1 MRRGLIENMNNL
13 KDWLGS
19 GLKIKRWLLLV
30 LIGTIILGNGIANM
44 KLANQLS
51 VQSII
56 TTMLHFI
63 IGIVAVAVGFIM
75 TQRRIIQAVAEAGNS
90 SNNRNLNIKKL
101 IFDKKTLDKSIKVV
115 VIGQGDGM
123 EALLQGIKHFSNN
136 ITSIVSTIDDE
147 VDKDAQIAEIKRAIV
162 ALAEND
168 KEELNNFMNYQA
180 KNGTDMTSMIFEAM
194 MANHSNSFSR
204 AVGGVSDVIAIA
216 GRVLPS
222 TVDKI
227 SLGAVLSDGSRIHGK
242 ADILAGSA
250 TRKLPIEKVFLIPER
265 CVPAPGVIKSIKE
278 ADLIIIGP
286 GSLYTGILPIL
297 LIKEI
302 ADEIKK
308 SKAVKVFVSNIM
320 TEPGQTDNYT
330 LSDHINAIHE
340 HAGKGMIDFC
350 IASDSDIMPE
360 YIRMYNKNH
369 SDVIDIDKARVK
381 NTGVKLAVEDMSIV
395 DDNGKIRHDSLKLA
409 KAIINIM
416 ISSLDI
422 SDNEQ
427 ALEYYSMKN
436 KIKAMNANG
445 KKKSVLFRDVKVISN
460 KKK

>member
-1 MRRGLIENMNNL
+1 MNSL
-13 KDWLGS
+13 KDWFGS

-30 LIGTIILGNGIANM
+30 LVGTVVLSYGIANL
-44 KLANQLS
+44 KLSTQLN
-51 VQSII
+51 VQSVI
-56 TTMLHFI
+56 TTMLLFI
-63 IGIVAVAVGFIM
+63 VGIVAIVTGFIM
-75 TQRRIIQAVAEAGNS
+75 AQRRIIQAVAEAGS
-90 SNNRNLNIKKL
+90 ASNNRNLNIKKL
-101 IFDKKTLDKSIKVV
+101 IFDKKTLDKSIKVA

-136 ITSIVSTIDDE
+136 ITSIVSTIDDD
-147 VDKDAQIAEIKRAIV
+147 VDKDAQITEIKRAIV

-168 KEELNNFMNYQA
+168 KDELNDFMNYQS
-180 KNGTDMTSMIFEAM
+180 KTGMDMTSMIFEAM
-194 MANHSNSFSR
+194 MANHNQNFSR
-204 AVGGVSDVIAIA
+204 AVSGVSDVIAIA

-222 TVDKI
+222 TVDKA
-227 SLGAVLSDGSRIHGK
+227 SLGAVISDGSRIHGK
-242 ADILAGSA
+242 ADILASSS

-265 CVPAPGVIKSIKE
+265 CAPAPGVIKSIKE

-320 TEPGQTDNYT
+320 TEVGQTDNYS
-330 LSDHINAIHE
+330 LSDHINALHE
-340 HAGKGMIDFC
+340 HAGKGIIDYC

-360 YIRMYNKNH
+360 YIRMYNKKN
-369 SDVIDIDKARVK
+369 SDVIDIDKAK
-381 NTGVKLAVEDMSIV
+381 IKSTGVKLAVEDMSVV
-395 DDNGKIRHDSLKLA
+395 DENGKIRHDSLKLA

-422 SDNEQ
+422 SDNEH

-436 KIKAMNANG
+436 KLKSINANG
-445 KKKSVLFRDVKVISN
+445 KKKSVLFRNVKVISN

>member
-1 MRRGLIENMNNL
+1 MNNL
-13 KDWLGS
+13 KDWFGS

-30 LIGTIILGNGIANM
+30 LIGTVVLSYGIANM
-44 KLANQLS
+44 KLSTQLN
-51 VQSII
+51 VQSVI
-56 TTMLHFI
+56 TTMLLFI
-63 IGIVAVAVGFIM
+63 IGIIAIVTGFIM
-75 TQRRIIQAVAEAGNS
+75 TQRRIIQAVAEAGNT
-90 SNNRNLNIKKL
+90 SNSRNLNIKKL

-147 VDKDAQIAEIKRAIV
+147 ADKNAQIAEVRRAIV

-168 KEELNNFMNYQA
+168 KDELESFMNY
-180 KNGTDMTSMIFEAM
+180 KSKTGIDMTTMIFDAM
-194 MANHSNSFSR
+194 MANHSNNFSR
-204 AVGGVSDVIAIA
+204 AVSGVSDVIAIA

-222 TVDKI
+222 TVDKA

-242 ADILAGSA
+242 ADILLGGSS
-250 TRKLPIEKVFLIPER
+250 RKLPIEKVFLIPER
-265 CVPAPGVIKSIKE
+265 CAPAPGVIKSIKE

-286 GSLYTGILPIL
+286 GSLYTGIIPIL

-320 TEPGQTDNYT
+320 TEAGQTDGYS
-330 LSDHINAIHE
+330 LSDHINALHE
-340 HAGKGMIDFC
+340 HAGKGIIDYC

-360 YIRMYNKNH
+360 YIRMYNKKN
-369 SDVIDIDKARVK
+369 SDVIEIDKTRIK
-381 NTGVKLAVEDMSIV
+381 NTGVRLAVEDMSIV
-395 DDNGKIRHDSLKLA
+395 DKNGKIRHDSLKLA
-409 KAIINIM
+409 KAIISIM
-416 ISSLDI
+416 IASLDI

-436 KIKAMNANG
+436 KLKNMNSNG
-445 KKKSVLFRDVKVISN
+445 KKKNVLFRDVKVIPN